1 MFITLEQ
8 LLLIDKKSCIFS
20 QKTCFFVLLCL
31 FLRPN
36 SKTFKKKLTMRK
48 RFEAQM
54 TLGSTPIDKIEI
66 CKKCRDDFPKFLRAM
81 QYIYTDAEVS
91 EQVFSLLEGL
101 ICTKK
106 PTGRRG
112 MDLWTIFVLAQARL
126 CLNTDYDRLHY
137 LSNNDTL
144 LRQMLGVHDGIVRGR
159 SFDRQTIIDNVVL
172 LNDETLIKINDEIV
186 KAGHTLVKKKATEAL
201 RIKVDSFVTEANVHF
216 PTDYGLLWDS
226 GRKCIDVLRHLIKS
240 NASYGKGWRK
250 IEDWRK
256 KMKNCMLTLCRATA
270 DKSKNRAKRIEGAT
284 NAYLRVACSLLSKID
299 EIKPLNTSDLAENQ
313 TFKELNYY
321 KEMLFKHIDLV
332 ERRLIKG
339 ETIPHEEKIFS
350 IFEPWVEWITKGKK
364 HKPVEIGTLTFVATD
379 QWGFAVDWWAA
390 DHQRDNQLLIPGID
404 RIREKYG
411 LIHSCSSDKGFFSKN
426 DVELIELFDI
436 KAFIPKKG
444 KRSLSDIQRESDP
457 EFIKA
462 RRAHSAI
469 ESNIN
474 ELEHKGLDRCPDKG
488 IHGMRRYIGLA
499 VIAYN
504 LCRIG
509 KILFAQDSKAK
520 EVNAVK
526 HKRAA

>member
-1 MFITLEQ
+1 
-8 LLLIDKKSCIFS
+8 
-20 QKTCFFVLLCL
+20 
-31 FLRPN
+31 
-36 SKTFKKKLTMRK
+36 MRK
-48 RFEAQM
+48 RFEAQL
-54 TLGSTPIDKIEI
+54 TIGCTAIEDIQI
-66 CKKCRDDFPKFLRAM
+66 CGKSRDEFPAFLRAM
-81 QYIYTDAEVS
+81 QYIYTNKDIS
-91 EQVFSLLEGL
+91 EAIFSLLESV

-137 LSNNDTL
+137 LSNHDNL
-144 LRQMLGVHDGIVRGR
+144 LRQMLGVQDGIVRGR

-172 LNDETLIKINDEIV
+172 LNDETLLKINEEIV
-186 KAGHTLVKKKATEAL
+186 KAGHKLVKKKETEAL

-216 PTDYGLLWDS
+216 PTDYNLLWDS

-270 DKSKNRAKRIEGAT
+270 DKSKNRVKRIEGST
-284 NAYLRVACSLLSKID
+284 NAYLRVACSLLSKIN
-299 EIKPLNTSDLAENQ
+299 EVQPLNSLDLAENQ
-313 TFKELNYY
+313 LFKELNYY
-321 KEMLFKHIDLV
+321 HEMLSKHIDLV
-332 ERRLIKG
+332 ERRLLKG

-390 DHQRDNQLLIPGID
+390 DHQRDHQLLIPGID
-404 RIREKYG
+404 RIRQKYG
-411 LIHSCSSDKGFFSKN
+411 LIYSCSSDKGFFSKS

-444 KRSLSDIQRESDP
+444 KRNLSDIQRESDP

-462 RRAHSAI
+462 CRAHSAI

-474 ELEHKGLDRCPDKG
+474 ELEHRGLDRCPDKG

-504 LCRIG
+504 LRRIG
-509 KILFAQDSKAK
+509 KILFAQDS
-520 EVNAVK
+520 
-526 HKRAA
+526 RAAEVKAAKRRRRAA